1 VVFAGSVSTA
11 GNHTLW
17 PFKKRALTSDQEV
30 RLVEVLANA
39 FGQAL
44 QRTLDAQSNQI
55 NQQSG
60 FLATLQDMSAKKAA
74 QVMGQRGGRR
84 TQERKRA
91 RAQLLAPPHP
101 ECGLCIDPNRRDVS
115 VEMVRAHNQHVAVRR
130 AEPAE
135 DTHANGNGV

>member
-1 VVFAGSVSTA
+1 
-11 GNHTLW
+11 LW
-17 PFKKRALTSDQEV
+17 PFRKKELTSDQEV

-91 RAQLLAPPHP
+91 PRLLTIEP
-101 ECGLCIDPNRRDVS
+101 ECGLCVDENRRDVT
-115 VEMVRAHNQHVAVRR
+115 VEMIKGHAQHIGLRAQRK
-130 AEPAE
+130 AEE
-135 DTHANGNGV
+135 VGANGNGV

>member
-1 VVFAGSVSTA
+1 
-11 GNHTLW
+11 LW
-17 PFKKRALTSDQEV
+17 PFRKTALTSDQEV

-91 RAQLLAPPHP
+91 RRLLTSEP
-101 ECGLCIDPNRRDVS
+101 ECGLCVDENRRDVT
-115 VEMVRAHNQHVAVRR
+115 VEMVKAHAQHIGLGAQKK
-130 AEPAE
+130 AEEAG
-135 DTHANGNGV
+135 ANGNGM